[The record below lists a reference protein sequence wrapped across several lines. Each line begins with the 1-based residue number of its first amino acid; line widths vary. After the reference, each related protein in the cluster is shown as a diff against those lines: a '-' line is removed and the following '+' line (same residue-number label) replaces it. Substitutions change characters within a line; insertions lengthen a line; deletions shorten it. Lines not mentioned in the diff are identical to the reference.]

1 MINRK
6 EVIEESLPIL
16 SIAAAISI
24 LSGVFLGKNE
34 ELLRALPGILIIVP
48 SFMSVN
54 GNISSVVSSR
64 LSSALHMGLVKP
76 HFRRSK
82 VLGQTIHSMLIV
94 SVIAFLVLGIA
105 AAAVNILFGAET
117 GTFMIFPIITL
128 TAGLI
133 TVLILMFGSIF
144 TSYLVY
150 RHGIDPDNV
159 VVPILTTAGD
169 FVGITMLLLITAV
182 VI

>member
-6 EVIEESLPIL
+6 EVIEESLPVL
-16 SIAAAISI
+16 SLAAAISI

-34 ELLRALPGILIIVP
+34 DLLRALPGILIIVP
-48 SFMSVN
+48 SFMSIN

-82 VLGQTIHSMLIV
+82 LLGRNIHSMLIV
-94 SVIAFLVLGIA
+94 SVISFLVLGMVAGI
-105 AAAVNILFGAET
+105 VNSMLGKVSVYFLLF
-117 GTFMIFPIITL
+117 PLITL

-133 TVLILMFGSIF
+133 TVLILMFGSIV
-144 TSYLVY
+144 TSYIIY

-159 VVPILTTAGD
+159 VVPILTTVGD
-169 FVGITMLLLITAV
+169 FVGISVLLLITGMV
-182 VI
+182 V

>member
-6 EVIEESLPIL
+6 EVIEESLPVL
-16 SIAAAISI
+16 SLAAAISI
-24 LSGVFLGKNE
+24 LSGVFLGNNE
-34 ELLRALPGILIIVP
+34 ELLKALPGILIIIP
-48 SFMSVN
+48 SFMAIN

-76 HFRRSK
+76 HFRRSE
-82 VLGQTIHSMLIV
+82 LLMRNIHSMLII
-94 SVIAFLVLGIA
+94 SVIAFAVLGIA
-105 AAAVNILFGAET
+105 AATVNSMFSAGPVSFILF
-117 GTFMIFPIITL
+117 PVITL

-144 TSYLVY
+144 TSYIVY

-159 VVPILTTAGD
+159 VVPILTTVGD
-169 FVGITMLLLITAV
+169 FVGISVLLLITAM